1 MRKILKTIIEYNDKQ
16 YMLSMV
22 YISEMKVF
30 ETMIFPI
37 KDATVDNNEVYCSR
51 TMFQEVASLRA
62 RDIYDYPEK
71 YLSDEAIEAYLAC
84 KNCNEWCCTLCKY
97 FNYETLQELKY
108 ETI

>member
-1 MRKILKTIIEYNDKQ
+1 MRKILKTIIEHKDKQ

-30 ETMIFPI
+30 EIMIFPI
-37 KDATVDNNEVYCSR
+37 KDATVDNNEVFCYR
-51 TMFQEVASLRA
+51 TMFHEAASHRA

-84 KNCNEWCCTLCKY
+84 KKCGEWCCTLCQY
-97 FNYETLQELKY
+97 FDISISQVS
-108 ETI
+108 